1 MIALPD
7 FGGAVQDA
15 NGADGRSK
23 AGPSPALGVLRTQI
37 LVGSA
42 PWMKIVYTNNH
53 LQLFPD
59 WCISII
65 VILEECAN
73 AAHDLLK
80 TQP

>member
-1 MIALPD
+1 MIALPAS
-7 FGGAVQDA
+7 GGAVQDA
-15 NGADGRSK
+15 
-23 AGPSPALGVLRTQI
+23 V

-53 LQLFPD
+53 LQLFAQ

-65 VILEECAN
+65 VILEECAK

-80 TQP
+80 TRS